1 MPLLSKY
8 AQKKRIEYSVKD
20 IPKQAR
26 ILEVGCGNGWFGNYL
41 KRNGWENYVG
51 LDIAPP
57 ADIVG
62 DILDWRELGIKEG
75 SFDLIIAFEVV
86 EHVNCFQESFDI
98 LKPGGLLILT
108 SPVPHMD
115 WLCKLLEMA
124 GLNQKRTSP
133 HEHLLYFKDIPLF
146 RPLDIKTIG
155 FMMQWGK
162 FRKPFY

>member
-20 IPKQAR
+20 IPKQAG
-26 ILEVGCGNGWFGNYL
+26 ILEVGCGSGWFGNYL

-51 LDIAPP
+51 LDIVPP

-62 DILDWRELGIKEG
+62 DIRDWRKLGIKQN
-75 SFDLIIAFEVV
+75 SFDIIIAFEVV
-86 EHVNCFQESFDI
+86 EHINCFQDFFDI
-98 LKPGGLLILT
+98 LKPDGLLILT

-115 WLCKLLEMA
+115 WLCKLLETI

-133 HEHLLYFKDIPLF
+133 HDHLIYFRDIPLF
-146 RPLDIKTIG
+146 KPLDIKKIG
-155 FMMQWGK
+155 FMIQWGK
-162 FRKPFY
+162 FRKLSY

>member
-8 AQKKRIEYSVKD
+8 AQKKRIDYSVKG

-41 KRNGWENYVG
+41 KSNGWENYVG
-51 LDIAPP
+51 LDIVSP

-62 DILDWRELGIKEG
+62 DILDWRKLGIEEQ

-86 EHVNCFQESFDI
+86 EHVNCFQEFFDI
-98 LKPGGLLILT
+98 LKTGGLLILT

-115 WLCKLLEMA
+115 WLCKLLEA
-124 GLNQKRTSP
+124 
-133 HEHLLYFKDIPLF
+133 
-146 RPLDIKTIG
+146 IG
-155 FMMQWGK
+155 FK
-162 FRKPFY
+162 TKD